1 MKTVHEYLCEIDS
14 DELANQYMVD
24 FPPDDLEWLSHKDM
38 RIGEYYDLRKQ
49 AIRKFI
55 DKLRYI
61 TPCTTEDGE
70 KKSSSNN
77 LPAHSV
83 GSFSLPETQ
92 RGFLTKST

>member
-1 MKTVHEYLCEIDS
+1 
-14 DELANQYMVD
+14 MVD

-55 DKLRYI
+55 DKLRNI

-83 GSFSLPETQ
+83 CRKHSVD
-92 RGFLTKST
+92 FLRKARNNNGRKQDPGCRV